1 MGSECII
8 VLGMHRSGTSALTGM
23 LSMLGPDPGPSLMP
37 AQEEMNP
44 KGFWEHEDIVAIHD
58 RLLEA
63 IGSFWHDERDLP
75 ENWWQSPV
83 VIPFRREVMEVL
95 RRDFGQSP
103 LWILK
108 DPRMCRLLPLW
119 LDILHEVG
127 CAPYFVIGL
136 RNPFEVVRSLERR
149 DGFSEAKSSLLW
161 LEHLL
166 EAERWSRGYPRIV
179 VTYDQLLADWQATS
193 RQIAEGLGLS
203 WPVKGE
209 DVAARIQ
216 AFLEP
221 SLRHYHAMEQLA
233 SPIRL
238 AKLADETYRTAI
250 NTPPDQLGNALA
262 SIGEEVA
269 QASRLVA
276 PWATQIAAM
285 SRLLWEQQERDT
297 YLHSEIMRIKS
308 TGSWRVTKPLRV
320 IWNFFRKIFP
330 GRTGNI

>member
-1 MGSECII
+1 MGSKCII
-8 VLGMHRSGTSALTGM
+8 VLGMHRSGTSALTGV

-37 AQEEMNP
+37 AQEGMNP

-63 IGSFWHDERDLP
+63 MGSFWHDERDLP

-83 VIPFRREVMEVL
+83 VIPFRHEVIEVL

-136 RNPFEVVRSLERR
+136 RNPFEVARSLERR

-166 EAERWSRGYPRIV
+166 EAERWSRDCPRVV

-203 WPVKGE
+203 WPAKGE
-209 DVAARIQ
+209 DVAARIH

-221 SLRHYHAMEQLA
+221 SLQHHHAMERPA
-233 SPIRL
+233 SQIRL
-238 AKLADETYRTAI
+238 AKLADEAYWTAI
-250 NTPPDQLGNALA
+250 NTSPDQLGNALA
-262 SIGEEVA
+262 GIGEEVG
-269 QASRLVA
+269 QASRLIA
-276 PWATQIAAM
+276 PWAAQIVVM
-285 SRLLWEQQERDT
+285 SKLLWEHQERET
-297 YLHSEIMRIKS
+297 HLHAEIMRVKS
-308 TGSWRVTKPLRV
+308 TASWRITKPLRV
-320 IWNFFRKIFP
+320 IWNLLRKIFS
-330 GRTGNI
+330 GRTVDL